1 MMLFVM
7 KEVLGVNESLLMHST
22 ILHPLKKTN
31 VLRSKVLFR
40 FCTFVGSSDQNFPLK
55 FKE

>member
-22 ILHPLKKTN
+22 I